1 MDLAFS
7 FYYTFFFHFISNQIK
22 DQSWK
27 VFFPIS
33 NIPGILHNSDSYAT
47 LQVQVKGKFDFYACM
62 TKFWT
67 EFTKSPENKNLC

>member
-27 VFFPIS
+27 GFFPIS
-33 NIPGILHNSDSYAT
+33 NIPAILHNSDSYAT
-47 LQVQVKGKFDFYACM
+47 LQVQVKKFDFYACM